1 VRGKLEQA
9 FDRQLRA
16 ELDERARQGLQRA
29 TLLDGQIVGADFG
42 SNDYLGL
49 SRDASIADAMIAAV
63 REYGVGGRS
72 ARLLKGGSPLHEQC
86 EQAAAAW
93 LSCEA
98 ALLFPSGYQA
108 NVGLI
113 GALVGR
119 GDAVI
124 SDRDNHASL
133 IDAARLSRARI
144 LVHHHLDLADL
155 ERALRAA
162 SSARRRLVLTEG
174 VFSMAG
180 DAAPLLAIDA
190 LCRRYDAWL
199 VVDEAHS
206 IGLLGPSGAGA
217 WAREV
222 REAGGVDGH
231 RLCARIVTGGKALG
245 VAGAFVI
252 GSSTLR
258 EQLIHKARS
267 FLFTT
272 ASPPALAGGLLAA
285 VERCQ
290 RADSER
296 AAVLANAGRLA
307 AALELPA
314 PAAAIVPVPVGDAQA
329 AVQLASDLQNEGFY
343 APAVRPPTVAPGAS
357 QLRVVCHANQST
369 DDIDR
374 LSSLIASKLPA
385 RRAIASSV
393 APRAPVTCVV
403 GTDTGVGK
411 TVVSALLLRA
421 AMARGPVRYWKP
433 VQTGSDDDT
442 QCVTELAAAE
452 ACHLL
457 PNLASF
463 ALPAS
468 PHAAAAAEGDNLY
481 LADLQ
486 SALHRHRAAHSD
498 SRLLLEFAG
507 GLLVPFALDPPA
519 MQADWLASMGAQVV
533 LVARSGLGTLNH
545 TLLTI
550 EAMRA
555 RQLQPDALFLVGEPH
570 PSNREALGVLTSI
583 AQIYEVPHWP
593 SMSTDSLDAWLH
605 GNDLTE
611 LISV

>member
-1 VRGKLEQA
+1 MLDA
-9 FDRQLRA
+9 LDWQLRA
-16 ELDERARQGLQRA
+16 ELDERAQRGLQRA

-49 SRDASIADAMIAAV
+49 SRDASIADAMVAAV

-93 LSCEA
+93 LSSEA

-108 NVGLI
+108 NVGLV

-133 IDAARLSRARI
+133 VDAARLSRARI
-144 LVHHHLDLADL
+144 LVHDHLDLGDL
-155 ERALRAA
+155 ERALLAA

-174 VFSMAG
+174 VYSMAG

-199 VVDEAHS
+199 VIDEAHS
-206 IGLLGPSGAGA
+206 VGLLGPRGAGA
-217 WAREV
+217 WARAV
-222 REAGGVDGH
+222 GEAGGADGH
-231 RLCARIVTGGKALG
+231 RLCARVVTGGKALG
-245 VAGAFVI
+245 VAGAFVV

-272 ASPPALAGGLLAA
+272 ASPPALAGGLTAA
-285 VERCQ
+285 IERCQ

-296 AAVLANAGRLA
+296 VAVLANAGRLA
-307 AALELPA
+307 AALGLPV
-314 PAAAIVPVPVGDAQA
+314 PAAAIVPVPVGDAGV
-329 AVQLASDLQNEGFY
+329 AVQLASDLQDEGFY
-343 APAVRPPTVAPGAS
+343 APAVRPPTVAEGTS
-357 QLRVVCHANQST
+357 RLRVVCHADQST
-369 DDIDR
+369 DVVDR
-374 LSSLIASKLPA
+374 LAALIVSKLRTRPVV
-385 RRAIASSV
+385 ASV
-393 APRAPVTCVV
+393 VPRRAPVTCVV

-433 VQTGSDDDT
+433 VQTGLDDDT
-442 QCVTELAAAE
+442 QCVSELAAAE
-452 ACHLL
+452 SCHLL
-457 PNLASF
+457 PNAVSF

-468 PHAAAAAEGDNLY
+468 PHAAAAAEGAAVS
-481 LADLQ
+481 LAGLQ
-486 SALHRHRAAHSD
+486 ATLEQHRAAHSD
-498 SRLLLEFAG
+498 SQLLVEFAG

-519 MQADWLASMGAQVV
+519 TQADWLVSMGAQVV

-570 PSNREALGVLTSI
+570 PSNREALGALTSI
-583 AQIYEVPHWP
+583 ANIYEVPHWP
-593 SMSTDSLDAWLH
+593 SLSTDSLDAWLQ
-605 GNDLTE
+605 GNDVTE
-611 LISV
+611 LLSV

>member
-1 VRGKLEQA
+1 MSGDLNW
-9 FDRQLRA
+9 QLRA
-16 ELDERARQGLQRA
+16 ELDERAQRGLQRA
-29 TLLDGQIVGADFG
+29 TLLDGQVVGADFG

-49 SRDASIADAMIAAV
+49 SHDASIADAMIAAV
-63 REYGVGGRS
+63 RKYGVGGRS

-86 EQAAAAW
+86 EQAVASW
-93 LSCEA
+93 LSSEA

-133 IDAARLSRARI
+133 VDAARLSRARI
-144 LVHHHLDLADL
+144 FVHDHLDLVDL
-155 ERALRAA
+155 ERALQAA

-174 VFSMAG
+174 VYSMAG

-206 IGLLGPSGAGA
+206 VGVLGPRGAGA
-217 WAREV
+217 WARDV
-222 REAGGVDGH
+222 ATLSDADGH
-231 RLCARIVTGGKALG
+231 RVCARVVTGGKALG
-245 VAGAFVI
+245 VAGALVV
-252 GSSTLR
+252 GSATLR

-272 ASPPALAGGLLAA
+272 APPPALAGGLSAA
-285 VERCQ
+285 VARCQ

-296 AAVLANAGRLA
+296 AVVLANAGRLA
-307 AALELPA
+307 AALDLPA
-314 PAAAIVPVPVGDAQA
+314 PAAAIVPVPVGDAES
-329 AVQLASDLQNEGFY
+329 AVQLANDLQAEGFY
-343 APAVRPPTVAPGAS
+343 APAVRPPTVAEGDS
-357 QLRVVCHANQST
+357 RLRVVCHADHSV
-369 DDIDR
+369 DAVDR
-374 LSSLIASKLPA
+374 LASLIKSKLRT
-385 RRAIASSV
+385 RRAV
-393 APRAPVTCVV
+393 AGVVTKRAPVTCVV

-421 AMARGPVRYWKP
+421 AMKRGAVRYWKP

-442 QCVTELAAAE
+442 QCVRELAGADG
-452 ACHLL
+452 CHVL
-457 PNLASF
+457 PNAANF

-468 PHAAAAAEGDNLY
+468 PHAAAAAEGASVS
-481 LADLQ
+481 LAELQ
-486 SALHRHRAAHSD
+486 AKLEQYRIADPD
-498 SRLLLEFAG
+498 SELLLEFAG
-507 GLLVPFALDPPA
+507 GLLVPFALQPPA
-519 MQADWLASMGAQVV
+519 TQADWLASMGAKIV

-555 RQLQPDALFLVGEPH
+555 RQLQPDALFLVGDLH
-570 PSNREALGVLTSI
+570 PSNRQALGELTSI
-583 AQIYEVPHWP
+583 ANIYEVPHWP
-593 SMSTDSLDAWLH
+593 SLSTESLDAWIQCNQLKES
-605 GNDLTE
+605 L
-611 LISV
+611 SV